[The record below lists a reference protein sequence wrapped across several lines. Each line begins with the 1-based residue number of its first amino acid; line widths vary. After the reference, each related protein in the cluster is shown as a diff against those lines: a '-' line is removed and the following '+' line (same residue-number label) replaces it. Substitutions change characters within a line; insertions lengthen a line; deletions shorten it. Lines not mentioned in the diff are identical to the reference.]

1 MADFNSSDIE
11 FDEPAPPPRF
21 PNLARN
27 AIAKIVEDA
36 SARIQ
41 SKKTIKNLQLTT
53 SPGVD
58 YARAGWENKFQ
69 AFCTTTLNH
78 K

>member
-11 FDEPAPPPRF
+11 FDEPEPRF

-36 SARIQ
+36 TSARIQ
-41 SKKTIKNLQLTT
+41 SKKTVKSLQLTT

-58 YARAGWENKFQ
+58 YARAGWENKFN
-69 AFCTTTLNH
+69 AFCANTLRH